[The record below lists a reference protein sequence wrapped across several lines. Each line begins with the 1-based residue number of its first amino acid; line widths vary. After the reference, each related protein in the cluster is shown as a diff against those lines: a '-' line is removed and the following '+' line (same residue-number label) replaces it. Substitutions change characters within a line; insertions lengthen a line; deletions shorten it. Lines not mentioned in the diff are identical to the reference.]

1 MSDAL
6 RVNTDQLRMTADQL
20 DMHAADLRNEHT
32 KAHAKL
38 ASAIPGFGA
47 ALSAAAL
54 NQRMAHWEQE
64 TAEHHSE
71 LMQLSHVHRVAN
83 SLYLSSDSNSTVNIS
98 TAGASMDDT
107 ASRLDF

>member
-32 KAHAKL
+32 KAHTKL
-38 ASAIPGFGA
+38 ASTVPGFGA

-54 NQRMAHWEQE
+54 NERLAQWEQE

-71 LMQLSHVHRVAN
+71 LMQLSHVHRVAE
-83 SLYLSSDSNSTVNIS
+83 SLYTRTDSSSTVNIT
-98 TAGASMDDT
+98 TAGASMDAA
-107 ASRLDF
+107 ASRIDL